1 MPDSVKKIA
10 DLDFDFTPHPVSG
23 DIVLLKD
30 ADAIKRSLRNLML
43 TGNYERPFQP
53 NIGANLK
60 QLLFEPI
67 SPLTRHSIE
76 LAVKETISRHEP
88 RVKII
93 SLNVTVSPDENGYNV
108 ILLFAID
115 QLSEVSTVDFFLERL
130 R

>member
-1 MPDSVKKIA
+1 MVDIVKKIT
-10 DLDFDFTPHPVSG
+10 DLDFDFVPHPISG

-43 TGNYERPFQP
+43 TGQYERLFQP
-53 NIGANLK
+53 NMGANLK

-67 SPLTRHSIE
+67 TPLTQHSIE
-76 LAVKETISRHEP
+76 LAIKDTIIAYEP

-93 SLNVTVSPDENGYNV
+93 SLTVNVSPDENGYSV
-108 ILLFAID
+108 VLLFAID
-115 QLSEVSTVDFFLERL
+115 QLSDVTTVDFFLERL